1 VSFVGTLGFRS
12 TSTAAGLSLL
22 LGVALGGAGAYVWRD
37 YSEDQ
42 RSPAP
47 TSVVVTRNKVSAL
60 GRIEPSGGVISVF
73 GLPGDRIEKLSAKQG
88 DEVAKDAILAELASR
103 KDRELER
110 DLVAS
115 QLREARAQRTAID
128 EAGKAKIAVIDAEIA
143 RLESGRVDDLKAQD
157 AKIAALSLQ
166 SQVARDNWNRL
177 KGLERTPVSA
187 QDLEKSELVYRQAES
202 ELTAARAIR
211 DKTEK
216 GYARSDALLN
226 AKRIAAVAERKE
238 ALQRVP
244 MDSVEGNLRIAERR
258 LDSTQIKAPV
268 AGRILKVIG
277 HEGDATGNQPIF
289 QLADT
294 RAMVVVAE
302 VYETDIQ
309 QLDAWLSES
318 PGVATITSRAM
329 EKPLTGKVHRDQIA
343 HMISK
348 NQLYSMNP
356 REDID
361 RRVVEVRVD
370 IDPDSVELASRYVGL
385 EVQVEFQPPAKP

>member
-12 TSTAAGLSLL
+12 TSTAAGLTLL

-37 YSEDQ
+37 YSEDHQ
-42 RSPAP
+42 TQAQ

-60 GRIEPSGGVISVF
+60 GRIEPSGGVVSVF

-115 QLREARAQRTAID
+115 QLREARAQRAAID
-128 EAGKAKIAVIDAEIA
+128 EAGKAKIAVIDAQIA
-143 RLESGRVDDLKAQD
+143 QLQSGRVDDLKAQD

-216 GYARSDALLN
+216 GYTRTDALLS

-244 MDSVEGNLRIAERR
+244 LDSVEGNLEIAERR
-258 LDSTQIKAPV
+258 LASTQIKAPV

-302 VYETDIQ
+302 VYETDIKE
-309 QLDAWLSES
+309 LDAWLSES
-318 PGVATITSRAM
+318 PGVATITSRAL

>member
-37 YSEDQ
+37 YSEDHQ
-42 RSPAP
+42 TPAQ

-60 GRIEPSGGVISVF
+60 GRIEPSGGVVSVF

-88 DEVAKDAILAELASR
+88 DAVAKDAILAELASR

-115 QLREARAQRTAID
+115 QLREARAQRAAID

-187 QDLEKSELVYRQAES
+187 QDLEKSELLYRQAES
-202 ELTAARAIR
+202 ELTAALAIR

-216 GYARSDALLN
+216 GYTRTDALLS

-244 MDSVEGNLRIAERR
+244 LDSVEGNLKIAESR
-258 LDSTQIKAPV
+258 LESTQIKAPV

-302 VYETDIQ
+302 VYETDIKE
-309 QLDAWLSES
+309 LDAWLSES
-318 PGVATITSRAM
+318 PGVATITSRAL

-348 NQLYSMNP
+348 NQLFSMNP

-370 IDPDSVELASRYVGL
+370 IEPDSVELASRYVGL